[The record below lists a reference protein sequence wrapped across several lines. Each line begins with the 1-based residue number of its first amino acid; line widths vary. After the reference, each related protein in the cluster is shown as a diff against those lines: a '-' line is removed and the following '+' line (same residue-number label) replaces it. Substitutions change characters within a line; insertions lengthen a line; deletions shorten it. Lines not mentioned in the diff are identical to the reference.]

1 MIKQTSLQHN
11 SYIPKSQEEKTKRAS
26 GKLTRL
32 LSLFEHSAL
41 FDPTVNQ
48 DGLRLTLT
56 GNCCIR
62 ESMRALRRQEECNR
76 LLKERENFTH

>member
-1 MIKQTSLQHN
+1 MMTQTLLQHN

-32 LSLFEHSAL
+32 LSLLEHSAL
-41 FDPTVNQ
+41 FDPTINQ
-48 DGLRLTLT
+48 DGLRLALT
-56 GNCCIR
+56 GNCSVR

-76 LLKERENFTH
+76 LLKEQEKLTQ